1 MTLERKIL
9 DSRTTVTMNRRR
21 TAALALVLLAIMPQ
35 AIASGENSYPLEIAK
50 FRAEREAELKAE
62 GGWLSVAGLFW
73 LKEGENRFGADPSN
87 EIVLPEGSAPLRAGV
102 FEFHEGRTTLRV
114 APGAA
119 VTLNGKPVAT
129 AEVRTDE
136 KLVPDVVRVG
146 SLTLTVIK
154 RGERYGI
161 RVKDLNSKQRREFK
175 GLRWFPVKEAFRIT
189 AKFVAYAQPKDI
201 DIANVLGDVSKNPSP
216 GYAVFNFRGK
226 EYRLDPILE
235 GKEKLFFIF
244 ADLTN
249 NKTTYGAGRFLYT
262 SLPQDGKVT
271 LDFNRAENP
280 PCAYTRFATC
290 PLPLKQNRLKIAIEA
305 GERNYTSPL
314 HQESPDHE

>member
-1 MTLERKIL
+1 MKMKTNVTGSALMFVLIAAMTAN
-9 DSRTTVTMNRRR
+9 TVATGR
-21 TAALALVLLAIMPQ
+21 
-35 AIASGENSYPLEIAK
+35 NSYRSEIAK

-62 GGWLSVAGLFW
+62 NGWLSVAGLFW

-87 EIVLPEGSAPLRAGV
+87 EIVLPKGSAPPRAGV
-102 FEFHEGRTTLRV
+102 FEFHQGTTTLRV
-114 APGAA
+114 APGTA

-146 SLTLTVIK
+146 SLSLTVIK

-175 GLRWFPVKEAFRIT
+175 GLRWFPVNEAFRIT

-235 GKEKLFFIF
+235 GKDKLFFIF

-290 PLPLKQNRLKIAIEA
+290 PLPPKQNRLKIAIEA

-314 HQESPDHE
+314 HQESPDRE